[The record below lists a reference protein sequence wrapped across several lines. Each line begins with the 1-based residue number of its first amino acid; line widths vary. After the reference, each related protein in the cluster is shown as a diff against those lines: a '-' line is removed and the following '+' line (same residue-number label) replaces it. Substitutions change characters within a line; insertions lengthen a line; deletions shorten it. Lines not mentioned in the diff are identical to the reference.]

1 MHSLQKVCPFGQ
13 HSVSMSGLRQRQ
25 QASKGL
31 MESFPSRSRCVPYP
45 SLRFSS
51 YVKKARSLLFFECRC
66 GIFAA
71 GGCAGLSR
79 NPRSVIPRGRGRE
92 GKGWKERWWWAGLR
106 CLPPCLSW
114 ARSHPRVQHGLSRTT
129 AMPSLGWPVDLAM
142 GPYYTPRISGV
153 VVAER
158 NNDPCDRR
166 DRCLSRLG
174 LSPPRAAQST
184 EEAVG
189 TLDEC

>member
-71 GGCAGLSR
+71 GGCAGLSVGTLD
-79 NPRSVIPRGRGRE
+79 SSFHAGGEEKDRE
-92 GKGWKERWWWAGLR
+92 GKGRVEGEEVVVG
-106 CLPPCLSW
+106 W
-114 ARSHPRVQHGLSRTT
+114 ARVSTSVSELGSEPSPCVHALALLQPT
-129 AMPSLGWPVDLAM
+129 AMPSLGWSVEPPM
-142 GPYYTPRISGV
+142 GPYHTARAPRREKASNSISSAG
-153 VVAER
+153 
-158 NNDPCDRR
+158 
-166 DRCLSRLG
+166 S
-174 LSPPRAAQST
+174 
-184 EEAVG
+184 
-189 TLDEC
+189 